1 MANPNVKTND
11 QQQQESRGAQTA
23 RNGGQLAQ
31 RGRNVS
37 SGLSL
42 SPFEAFLTNPFSLMR
57 RMTEEMDRAFAEYS
71 GSSNGDT
78 SMWTPAIE
86 VSKRDGQYVVHAELA
101 GLKPE
106 DVKVEVTDDA
116 LVIEGERK
124 CERQEDRGNVHRTER
139 RYGQFY
145 RAIPLP
151 EGANAEQ
158 ARAQFENG
166 VLEVTI
172 PVSQQQNNRHQ
183 IPVEPSSPSA
193 GSAKSSSSA
202 SGSTGTAGKAA

>member
-1 MANPNVKTND
+1 
-11 QQQQESRGAQTA
+11 
-23 RNGGQLAQ
+23 
-31 RGRNVS
+31 
-37 SGLSL
+37 
-42 SPFEAFLTNPFSLMR
+42 
-57 RMTEEMDRAFAEYS
+57 MTEEMDRAFAEYS

-158 ARAQFENG
+158 ARARFENG

-172 PVSQQQNNRHQ
+172 PVSQEQNNRHQ
-183 IPVEPSSPSA
+183 IPVEPSV